1 MIAAHIQ
8 VVLNVFRVLF
18 RVTGVLVAID
28 ALMTPEK
35 TVEMIF

>member
-1 MIAAHIQ
+1 MIATHIP

-18 RVTGVLVAID
+18 RVTGVLVAIY

-35 TVEMIF
+35 TVEIIF